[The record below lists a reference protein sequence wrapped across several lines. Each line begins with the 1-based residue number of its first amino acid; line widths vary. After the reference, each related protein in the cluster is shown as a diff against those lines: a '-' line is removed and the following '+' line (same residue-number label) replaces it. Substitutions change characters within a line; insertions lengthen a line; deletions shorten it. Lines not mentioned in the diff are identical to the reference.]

1 MGRQE
6 EGIATIQKA
15 RDLDPISLVVNTHLG
30 HHYYWAHQQDRA
42 RTQFLKTLEINP
54 NFPPARYG
62 LAWSYLAQGEA
73 EKAVGHIEEAIRSG
87 GKFRDAAA
95 GLAYA
100 RARAGSY
107 QQAEAV
113 LQDLLKIKASEDQYI
128 SSRAIAAVY
137 TGMGDKE
144 SALDWLE
151 RAYQERAAWMS
162 FLQVEPIW
170 DPLRDERRFQEIVTK
185 IGL

>member
-1 MGRQE
+1 
-6 EGIATIQKA
+6 
-15 RDLDPISLVVNTHLG
+15 
-30 HHYYWAHQQDRA
+30 
-42 RTQFLKTLEINP
+42 
-54 NFPPARYG
+54 
-62 LAWSYLAQGEA
+62 
-73 EKAVGHIEEAIRSG
+73 VGHIEEAIRSG

-185 IGL
+185 IGF